1 MGLITLLYGG
11 MYPGVK
17 SLNGEYHVP
26 WVRVGTPRSNNP
38 AFGKELW
45 KWLKAQVEG
54 RVYLV
59 TIQAKVDLGI
69 SIELAKCT
77 RSCQEV
83 NYSAEALTDD
93 QIDSVVVCRGSGRR
107 T

>member
-11 MYPGVK
+11 TYPGVK
-17 SLNGEYHVP
+17 NLNGEYHIP
-26 WVRVGTPRSNNP
+26 WVHMGTPRSNNP

-45 KWLKAQVEG
+45 KWLKAQVKG

-59 TIQAKVDLGI
+59 TIQAKVDL
-69 SIELAKCT
+69 SVSVELAKCT
-77 RSCQEV
+77 RSRQEI
-83 NYSAEALTDD
+83 NCSAEAPTVD